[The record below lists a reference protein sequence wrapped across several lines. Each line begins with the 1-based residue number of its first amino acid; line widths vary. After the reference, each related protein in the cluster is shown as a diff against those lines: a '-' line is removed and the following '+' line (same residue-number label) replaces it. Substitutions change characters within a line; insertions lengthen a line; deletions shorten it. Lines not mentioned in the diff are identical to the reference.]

1 MEIQMDVGT
10 ANQALQ
16 EQEKSLKDLS
26 LSVEEAVPTGLSRR
40 AFVAGLAISML
51 LAACRDSSGTLQ
63 TIAPSATPA
72 DPAFLRLSQALTGHA
87 DLDPVTAARISQGFG
102 QLYPEIKAR
111 FATLLALAAEHPQ
124 PNALLAAATQSG
136 LAEPAMAIV
145 AAWYMG
151 TVGKGQ
157 DAISVAYA
165 DALMFRPVADALY
178 PPTYSL
184 GGPGW
189 WTAEPP
195 PIGVSPPAERPPS
208 ERALTEA
215 RKP

>member
-1 MEIQMDVGT
+1 M
-10 ANQALQ
+10 
-16 EQEKSLKDLS
+16 KDLS
-26 LSVEEAVPTGLSRR
+26 LSTQDAAPTGLSRR
-40 AFVAGLAISML
+40 AFAAGMAISML
-51 LAACRDSSGTLQ
+51 LAACRNSSGTQ
-63 TIAPSATPA
+63 QAIVPSATPA
-72 DPAFLRLSQALTGHA
+72 DPAFLRLSQALTGYA

-102 QLYPEIKAR
+102 QLYPEMKAH
-111 FATLLALAAEHPQ
+111 FPTLVALAAEHPQ

-195 PIGVSPPAERPPS
+195 PVGVSPPAERP
-208 ERALTEA
+208 RAKSPPTEA
-215 RKP
+215 RK